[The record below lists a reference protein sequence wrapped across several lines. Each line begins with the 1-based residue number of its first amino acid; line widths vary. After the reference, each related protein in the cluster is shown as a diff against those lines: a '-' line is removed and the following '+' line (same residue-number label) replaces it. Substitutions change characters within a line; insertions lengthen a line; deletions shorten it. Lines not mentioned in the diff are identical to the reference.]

1 MMNNSNSADCAEM
14 CSPVRN
20 RYFYGKMLDV
30 FHFDLEQSYFNNKR
44 WLLNRLV
51 SGYGVVC
58 GLNVSLSADGLSVVV
73 SPGVAID
80 KCGREIIV
88 CQASDPFQLPQP
100 LAPPPQAST
109 TPQGAGVAVA
119 PTAPAGAAI
128 PGAPANGGAPSIG
141 PSQPP
146 NPDCNDSGVYKH
158 ICICYH
164 ECLTDPSPALGGDC
178 DTQSMCAPGSVRE
191 RYSLK
196 LCDGKLCPAPT
207 TTSLPNVI
215 SNGTLNYQALAAYV
229 TNLPCCAPGTDCC
242 IPLANIQIPTQP
254 QTYTQNSIDISIRPL
269 VYTADMLY
277 ELMLAWM
284 GPSSPSLRGGKG

>member
-1 MMNNSNSADCAEM
+1 MAMSSNTADCTDM

-20 RYFYGKMLDV
+20 RYYYGKLLDV

-58 GLNVSLSADGLSVVV
+58 GLNVTLGADGQSVIVT
-73 SPGVAID
+73 PGVAID

-88 CQASDPFQLPQP
+88 CQQSDPFPLPVPQ
-100 LAPPPQAST
+100 APPVLNYATGSATAQPAN
-109 TPQGAGVAVA
+109 P
-119 PTAPAGAAI
+119 APAPAATAANP
-128 PGAPANGGAPSIG
+128 PGVTVTPPPPPMNG
-141 PSQPP
+141 
-146 NPDCNDSGVYKH
+146 DCNDTGVYRYLS
-158 ICICYH
+158 ICYH
-164 ECLTDPSPALGGDC
+164 ECPTDPSPALGGDC
-178 DTQSMCAPGSVRE
+178 DTQAMCTPGSIRE

-196 LCDGKLCPAPT
+196 LSDGKLCPAPT

-215 SNGTLNYQALAAYV
+215 SNGTLNYQALASYV
-229 TNLPCCAPGTDCC
+229 TNLPCCAPGADCC
-242 IPLANIQIPTQP
+242 IPLANIQIPAPP
-254 QTYTQNSIDISIRPL
+254 QTYTQNSFDISIRPL

-284 GPSSPSLRGGKG
+284 GPTAPALRGGKG

>member
-1 MMNNSNSADCAEM
+1 MAMNSNTADCTDM

-20 RYFYGKMLDV
+20 RYYYGKLLDV

-58 GLNVSLSADGLSVVV
+58 GLNVTLGSDGQSVAVT
-73 SPGVAID
+73 PGVAID

-88 CQASDPFQLPQP
+88 CQQSDPFPLPAPLVPSTTNQGGGPAPSQP
-100 LAPPPQAST
+100 ANPAPAGVSATGVTVAPPP
-109 TPQGAGVAVA
+109 P
-119 PTAPAGAAI
+119 PP
-128 PGAPANGGAPSIG
+128 PPMNG
-141 PSQPP
+141 
-146 NPDCNDSGVYKH
+146 DCSDTGVYKYLS
-158 ICICYH
+158 ICYH
-164 ECLTDPSPALGGDC
+164 ECPSDPSPALGGDC
-178 DTQSMCAPGSVRE
+178 DTQAICTPGSIRE

-196 LCDGKLCPAPT
+196 LTDGKLCPAPT

-215 SNGTLNYQALAAYV
+215 SNGTLNYQALASYV
-229 TNLPCCAPGTDCC
+229 TNLPCCAPGVDCC

-254 QTYTQNSIDISIRPL
+254 QTYTQNSFDISIRPL

-284 GPSSPSLRGGKG
+284 GPTAPALRGGKG

>member
-1 MMNNSNSADCAEM
+1 MINNSNSADCAEM

-58 GLNVSLSADGLSVVV
+58 GLNVALGPDGQSVVV
-73 SPGVAID
+73 GPGIAID

-88 CQASDPFQLPQP
+88 CQASDPFPLPAPLKPAPQP
-100 LAPPPQAST
+100 NPAQQAGGGAAAPAPPGAA
-109 TPQGAGVAVA
+109 GAGA
-119 PTAPAGAAI
+119 
-128 PGAPANGGAPSIG
+128 ANGGAAAAAP
-141 PSQPP
+141 PAPP
-146 NPDCNDSGVYKH
+146 NPDCNDSGVYKYLS
-158 ICICYH
+158 ICYH

-178 DTQSMCAPGSVRE
+178 DTQSVCTPGSVRE

-196 LCDGKLCPAPT
+196 LTDGKLCPAPT
-207 TTSLPNVI
+207 TSSLPNVI

-229 TNLPCCAPGTDCC
+229 TNLPCCTPGADCC

>member
-1 MMNNSNSADCAEM
+1 MAMNLNTADCTDM

-20 RYFYGKMLDV
+20 RYYYGKLLDV
-30 FHFDLEQSYFNNKR
+30 MHFDLEQSYFNNKR

-58 GLNVSLSADGLSVVV
+58 GLNVVLGADGQSVVV
-73 SPGVAID
+73 TPGVAID

-88 CQASDPFQLPQP
+88 CQQSDPLPLPAPQAPPLGTTNQGVSSAPQP
-100 LAPPPQAST
+100 ANPAPAPAAPAT
-109 TPQGAGVAVA
+109 NPAAVAVA
-119 PTAPAGAAI
+119 PP
-128 PGAPANGGAPSIG
+128 PPMNG
-141 PSQPP
+141 
-146 NPDCNDSGVYKH
+146 DCNDTGVYKYLS
-158 ICICYH
+158 ICYH
-164 ECLTDPSPALGGDC
+164 ECPTDPSPAFGGDC
-178 DTQSMCAPGSVRE
+178 DTQAMCTPGSIRE

-196 LCDGKLCPAPT
+196 LSDGRLCPAPT

-215 SNGTLNYQALAAYV
+215 SNGTLNYQALVSYV

-254 QTYTQNSIDISIRPL
+254 QTYTQNSLDISIRPL

-284 GPSSPSLRGGKG
+284 GPTAPALRGGKG

>member
-51 SGYGVVC
+51 SGYGVAC
-58 GLNVSLSADGLSVVV
+58 GLNVTLASDGQSVVV

-80 KCGREIIV
+80 RCGREIIV
-88 CQASDPFQLPQP
+88 CQGSDPFPIPQP
-100 LAPPPQAST
+100 LKPAPQAPVSAQ
-109 TPQGAGVAVA
+109 PPG
-119 PTAPAGAAI
+119 
-128 PGAPANGGAPSIG
+128 GAPAPGSPAAAANPGGASASG
-141 PSQPP
+141 PVNVPPPP

-158 ICICYH
+158 LSICYQ
-164 ECLTDPSPALGGDC
+164 ECLTDPSQALGGDC
-178 DTQSMCAPGSVRE
+178 DTQAMCTPGSIRE

-196 LCDGKLCPAPT
+196 LSDGKLCPAST
-207 TTSLPNVI
+207 TSSLPNVI
-215 SNGTLNYQALAAYV
+215 SNGTLNYQALASYV
-229 TNLPCCAPGTDCC
+229 TNLPCCAPGADCC

-284 GPSSPSLRGGKG
+284 GPGSPSLRGGKG

>member
-1 MMNNSNSADCAEM
+1 MAMTSNMADCTDM

-20 RYFYGKMLDV
+20 RYYYGKLLDV

-58 GLNVSLSADGLSVVV
+58 GLNVVLSADGKTVVV
-73 SPGVAID
+73 TPGFALD
-80 KCGREIIV
+80 KCGREISV
-88 CQASDPFQLPQP
+88 CQNSDPFPLPPAQVP
-100 LAPPPQAST
+100 PPPAAGAPPTTSVSATPAAGTPAT
-109 TPQGAGVAVA
+109 TPT
-119 PTAPAGAAI
+119 PPAPATGSSA
-128 PGAPANGGAPSIG
+128 
-141 PSQPP
+141 
-146 NPDCNDSGVYKH
+146 DCTDKGVYKYLS
-158 ICICYH
+158 ICYH

-178 DTQSMCAPGSVRE
+178 DTQSACSPGSIRE
-191 RYSLK
+191 KYSLQ
-196 LCDGKLCPAPT
+196 LHDGKLCPASN

-215 SNGTLNYQALAAYV
+215 SNGTLNYQALASYV
-229 TNLPCCAPGTDCC
+229 TNLPCCAPRPDCC

-254 QTYTQNSIDISIRPL
+254 QGYTQSSIDISIRPL

-284 GPSSPSLRGGKG
+284 GPTAPALRGGKG